1 MGKVAVITFFVVVAF
16 VIEFLLFHLFGRWAT
31 PDLELLLVMFF
42 NMYFGIRYGLVTA
55 VLAGTIRDSFS
66 IGTLGVNVCS
76 FIVAAYMTTILKQY
90 IYHMGSRLSRYILIF
105 LIIIINAVVHY
116 YLYRALVGTL
126 SPGQVFKVRF
136 SPGGRSDIAR
146 RAFCVRRIEKCVSR
160 LFA

>member
-1 MGKVAVITFFVVVAF
+1 MGKVAVITFSVIIAF
-16 VIEFLLFHLFGRWAT
+16 IIEFLLFHLGGRWAV

-105 LIIIINAVVHY
+105 IIIAINAVVHY
-116 YLYRALVGTL
+116 YLYRMLVGPL
-126 SPGQVFKVRF
+126 HPGQVFRF
-136 SPGGRSDIAR
+136 VFLPQALLTLLV
-146 RAFCVRRIEKCVSR
+146 APFVFEQLKKCVSK

>member
-16 VIEFLLFHLFGRWAT
+16 VIESLLFHLVGRWAT

-105 LIIIINAVVHY
+105 LIIIINAIVHY

-126 SPGQVFKVRF
+126 SPGQVFRF
-136 SPGGRSDIAR
+136 VFLPEAVVTLLVAPFVFEGLK
-146 RAFCVRRIEKCVSR
+146 KCVSR